1 LRDEIKKN
9 WERALELTMDRDQDG
24 DALEHDE
31 VLVLMPL
38 LLPFSFFSS
47 SSSLP
52 LSSSSFVLIS

>member
-9 WERALELTMDRDQDG
+9 WERALELTMDRGQDG

-47 SSSLP
+47 SSSL
-52 LSSSSFVLIS
+52 

>member
-1 LRDEIKKN
+1 
-9 WERALELTMDRDQDG
+9 MDRDQDG